1 MSPQEHARARLA
13 ERARAVA
20 RIRRGVIIAVLAAF
34 VLAWGVIA
42 ATGSMGAAT
51 AATQPD
57 STGSTA
63 TTTGST
69 GDTGS
74 SSSDDDDGAAAS
86 GGVTTAQS

>member
-20 RIRRGVIIAVLAAF
+20 RIRRGVIVAALAAF

-42 ATGSMGAAT
+42 ATGSKGTTT
-51 AATQPD
+51 AATQPAT
-57 STGSTA
+57 TGSTA

-69 GDTGS
+69 GDDDS
-74 SSSDDDDGAAAS
+74 SSSGDDSAAS

>member
-13 ERARAVA
+13 KRARAVA
-20 RIRRGVIIAVLAAF
+20 RIRRGVLVAVLAAF

-42 ATGSMGAAT
+42 ATGSMGTAT
-51 AATQPD
+51 AATQAAT
-57 STGSTA
+57 TGSTA

-69 GDTGS
+69 GDADS
-74 SSSDDDDGAAAS
+74 SSSGDDSAAS

>member
-20 RIRRGVIIAVLAAF
+20 RIRRGVIVAALAAF

-42 ATGSMGAAT
+42 ATGSKGTAT
-51 AATQPD
+51 AATQPAT
-57 STGSTA
+57 TGSTA

-69 GDTGS
+69 GDDDSAS
-74 SSSDDDDGAAAS
+74 SFDDGSASS

>member
-20 RIRRGVIIAVLAAF
+20 RIRRGVIVAALAAF

-42 ATGSMGAAT
+42 AAGSKGTAT
-51 AATQPD
+51 AATQPAT
-57 STGSTA
+57 TGSTA
-63 TTTGST
+63 TTSGST
-69 GDTGS
+69 GDDDS
-74 SSSDDDDGAAAS
+74 ASPSDDGSASS

>member
-20 RIRRGVIIAVLAAF
+20 RIRRGVIVAVLAAF

-42 ATGSMGAAT
+42 ATGSMGAADRRD
-51 AATQPD
+51 AACH

-74 SSSDDDDGAAAS
+74 SSSDDDGAAAS